1 MDMMTMLTDQ
11 GRDEAQALAARPLAS
26 LLNHEGRTAVVTGAA
41 RGIGLAIAR
50 RLVESGAHV
59 ILADR
64 GTADLEHAL
73 STLPQAWQQRVS
85 TMAVDVTDATAVA
98 ALASRAMDWTGRLD
112 FWVNNAGI
120 FPPSGPIREA
130 SDDLLDQL
138 YAVNIKGVYV
148 GAREAAKRMGRG
160 ATILNIASIGA
171 IKGQASMSGYSASK
185 HAVLGITRSLAME
198 LGKDGIRVMAI
209 APGLTVSPGNE
220 ALLDEILQAGHKLA
234 TLSAPLGRFNLA
246 DDVARVAL
254 FAVSDMAAMMTGQLL
269 VVDGG
274 ATA

>member
-1 MDMMTMLTDQ
+1 MDMMTMLTEQ
-11 GRDEAQALAARPLAS
+11 GRKEAETLAAMPLAG

-59 ILADR
+59 IMADR
-64 GTADLEHAL
+64 RAADLEKAL
-73 STLPQAWQQRVS
+73 LSLPQEWQKRTT
-85 TMAVDVTDATAVA
+85 TMEVDVTDANRVA
-98 ALASRAMDWTGRLD
+98 ALADKAIDWTGRLD

-120 FPPSGPIREA
+120 FPPSGPLRDA
-130 SDDLLDQL
+130 SEDVLDQL
-138 YAVNIKGVYV
+138 YAVNIKGVYI

-171 IKGQASMSGYSASK
+171 IKGQAGMSGYSASK

-220 ALLDEILQAGHKLA
+220 EMLGVIQQSGHKLA

-274 ATA
+274 TTV